1 MYCFVPELKKIGTM
15 AIKKQYLK
23 SKPVCKVTFTVP
35 ADEAETVA
43 VVGDFNKWNPKKSGL
58 KKLKNGTFKGT
69 FELPVENSYEF
80 RYLVDGNYTN
90 DGEADRYQWNDYAG
104 TENAVLEV

>member
-1 MYCFVPELKKIGTM
+1 M

-35 ADEAETVA
+35 AEEAKKVA
-43 VVGDFNKWNPKKSGL
+43 VVGDFNNWNPKGSLL

-69 FELPVENSYEF
+69 FDLPAENAYEF
-80 RYLVDGNYTN
+80 RYLVDGTYVN
-90 DGEADRYQWNDYAG
+90 DEAADRYQWNDFAG
-104 TENAVLEV
+104 AENAVIEL

>member
-1 MYCFVPELKKIGTM
+1 M

-35 ADEAETVA
+35 AKEAKKVA
-43 VVGDFNKWNPKKSGL
+43 VVGDWNNWKAKAEPL

-69 FELPVENSYEF
+69 VDLDKDQSYEF
-80 RYLVDGNYTN
+80 KYVVDGNYIN
-90 DGEADRYQWNDYAG
+90 DDQADTYAWNDYAG
-104 TENAVLEV
+104 SENGVLNL

>member
-1 MYCFVPELKKIGTM
+1 M

-35 ADEAETVA
+35 AKEAKKVA
-43 VVGDFNKWNPKKSGL
+43 VVGDWNKWSAKAEPL

-69 FELPVENSYEF
+69 VDLPSESSIEF
-80 RYLVDGNYTN
+80 RYVVDGTYIN
-90 DGEADRYQWNDYAG
+90 DEQADSYAWNDFAG
-104 TENAVLEV
+104 AENGVINL